1 MSISRSI
8 FLFSYISRFRAP
20 EKISGENAYSFT
32 HLMAAVEF
40 IEKMDRQALKIT
52 EESYETFMEAS
63 ISEINQNTTEDNDEE
78 AESKSQSS
86 FNLDMAEAK
95 AEEFILKAKE
105 VFKVTGERANQ
116 AFSSIKESTL
126 AKKSMEKLTNFM
138 KDLNRNG
145 EGEGIRE
152 SVTEKQRR
160 ETEDFDTQLARA
172 VSLSLM
178 DDKIIEESVH
188 ADNEKSEKDLVSE
201 KDVDAVSEDASRIDE
216 KDHPPLI
223 AADHK

>member
-1 MSISRSI
+1 
-8 FLFSYISRFRAP
+8 
-20 EKISGENAYSFT
+20 
-32 HLMAAVEF
+32 MAAVEF

>member
-1 MSISRSI
+1 
-8 FLFSYISRFRAP
+8 
-20 EKISGENAYSFT
+20 
-32 HLMAAVEF
+32 MAAVEF

-105 VFKVTGERANQ
+105 VFIVTGERANQ